1 MESEE
6 RLFELCR
13 KGDKDAFFK
22 LVEPLLSRVYSTSAA
37 ILRSNHLAED
47 AVQNTLN
54 EAYQAIIKGKK

>member
-37 ILRSNHLAED
+37 IFAQIIWLRM
-47 AVQNTLN
+47 QYRTR
-54 EAYQAIIKGKK
+54 